1 MVSSSIM
8 RQLCSPSVYMQK
20 AFSSRMQT
28 AAKPRP
34 ARQTRTTRTRSAL
47 CGALLSLLQEGP
59 FEQVTVRE
67 ITARAEV
74 GYATFFRRYPDKE
87 ALLHDLAAREISRLL
102 AMAEPILY
110 TVDSRAS
117 AQALCAYLWEHR
129 KLWRALLTGGAS
141 GILKEEFVRKAQ
153 QNTADRR
160 GRRSWLP
167 GDLSVVYSVAATI
180 EILAWW
186 LKQGTPPSVKQMA
199 EVLDRLV
206 ITPSMAA
213 I

>member
-1 MVSSSIM
+1 
-8 RQLCSPSVYMQK
+8 
-20 AFSSRMQT
+20 
-28 AAKPRP
+28 
-34 ARQTRTTRTRSAL
+34 
-47 CGALLSLLQEGP
+47 LLSLLEDGP
-59 FEQVTVRE
+59 FEEITVRE
-67 ITARAEV
+67 ITTRADV

-87 ALLHDLAAREISRLL
+87 ALLHDLAAREIGKLL

-129 KLWRALLTGGAS
+129 KLWRALLTGGAAA
-141 GILKEEFVRKAQ
+141 ILKEEFVRKAQ
-153 QNTADRR
+153 ENTAARR
-160 GRRSWLP
+160 GRKSWLP

-186 LKQGTPPSVKQMA
+186 LKQRTPPSVKRMA
-199 EVLDRLV
+199 DVLDRLV

-213 I
+213 V

>member
-1 MVSSSIM
+1 M
-8 RQLCSPSVYMQK
+8 K
-20 AFSSRMQT
+20 AVAKSRS
-28 AAKPRP
+28 
-34 ARQTRTTRTRSAL
+34 ARKTRTTRTRSAL
-47 CGALLSLLQEGP
+47 CGALLSLLEERP

-67 ITARAEV
+67 ITARADV

-87 ALLHDLAAREISRLL
+87 ALLHDVAAREIGKLL

-110 TVDSRAS
+110 TVDSSAS

-129 KLWRALLTGGAS
+129 KLWRALLTGGAA

-160 GRRSWLP
+160 GRKSWLP

-186 LKQGTPPSVKQMA
+186 LKQRTPPSVKRMA

-206 ITPSMAA
+206 ITPSLEAV
-213 I
+213 